1 MTEAVCL
8 DRKNIERIAQTPEDR
23 VLLARLWDKITAGMG
38 KNILSCSGFL
48 SPREQEM
55 ARFLFGNAEGLSFY
69 GGFPDAQRKCLVYL
83 PDYLSEIPEDDPIV
97 CLRATFYKGDHPSH
111 RDFLGALMGFGIERH
126 CVGDICVGE
135 GYCDFFV
142 LSDIAPH
149 LLRDFESAGRTKV
162 KLSPMPL
169 SEFAQPEEKTESFY
183 DTLPSLRLDALIA
196 AVWRL
201 SRSESQELLERGMVF
216 IGGRLVESPSHTL
229 QEGDLV
235 SVRHKGRFR
244 YEGAVR
250 ETKKGRLRVSVRI
263 Y

>member
-1 MTEAVCL
+1 M
-8 DRKNIERIAQTPEDR
+8 DRKNIDKIAQTPEDR
-23 VLLARLWDKITAGMG
+23 VLLARLWDKITAGMNR
-38 KNILSCSGFL
+38 NILSCSGFL

-55 ARFLFGNAEGLSFY
+55 ARFLFGNGEGLSFY

-83 PDYLSEIPEDDPIV
+83 PDYLPEIPEDDPIV

-162 KLSPMPL
+162 RLSLMPL
-169 SEFAQPEEKTESFY
+169 SEFAQPEEQTESFY
-183 DTLPSLRLDALIA
+183 DTLPSLRLDAVIA
-196 AVWRL
+196 AGFRISRTRAGEYIL
-201 SRSESQELLERGMVF
+201 SGKAAIDGLPCEKPDKAVD
-216 IGGRLVESPSHTL
+216 
-229 QEGDLV
+229 EGAAI
-235 SVRHKGRFR
+235 SVRGLGKMKLAAIRGK
-244 YEGAVR
+244 
-250 ETKKGRLRVSVRI
+250 TKKDRIGVEILRYV
-263 Y
+263 